1 MHIIGK
7 GVVISFISMLL
18 GGCGCFAPVSD
29 SDLAGTWRLTQERWE
44 GDLIPA
50 RAAKIFTIHDNQIEL
65 HDTALVTYYELSKHC
80 SGTKLTVQ
88 SPRTIE
94 LLDAIY
100 DDEPMTFRIAIKG
113 TAMTWYM
120 GVMPMEMYVF
130 EREGEP

>member
-7 GVVISFISMLL
+7 GVLISFISILL

-29 SDLAGTWRLTQERWE
+29 LDLVGTWRLTQERWE

-50 RAAKIFTIHDNQIEL
+50 RTMKIYDIHDAQIAL
-65 HDTALVTYYELSKHC
+65 QDAALATAYQLSKHLT
-80 SGTKLTVQ
+80 GTQLTVQ

-94 LLDAIY
+94 LLDPIY
-100 DDEPMTFRIAIKG
+100 DDEPMTFRVAIKG

-120 GVMPMEMYVF
+120 GVIPMEMYVF
-130 EREGEP
+130 EREEEP